1 MIKLFLD
8 DIREAPDNSWIVV
21 RSFFEFKK
29 YIDENGVPDII
40 SFDHDL
46 GKENGGYCA
55 VEYTGYDCAHYLI
68 NRGLEIKEFI
78 VHSANPI
85 GKENI
90 EKLLINW
97 KTFCLKEKNQK
108 GEHNGQIQN
117 V

>member
-8 DIREAPDNSWIVV
+8 DIREAPDKTWDVV
-21 RSFFEFKK
+21 RSYHEFIG
-29 YIDENGVPDII
+29 YILVYGVPDII

-46 GKENGGYCA
+46 EFKSRGSTTSQ
-55 VEYTGYDCAHYLI
+55 YTGYDCAKYLVD
-68 NRGLEIKEFI
+68 NNLEIKEFI
-78 VHSANPI
+78 VHSANLI